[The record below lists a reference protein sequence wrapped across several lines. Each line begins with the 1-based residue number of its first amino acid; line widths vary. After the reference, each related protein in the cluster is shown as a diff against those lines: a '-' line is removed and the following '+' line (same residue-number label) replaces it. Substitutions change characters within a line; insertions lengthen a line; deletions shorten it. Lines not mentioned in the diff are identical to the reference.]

1 MTALWARGIPWAGL
15 ALGPG
20 AWIVSTQANYAAVPW
35 ICATRINF
43 IPVFA
48 LTLILV
54 ALAGALLSWRSYRI
68 EPEPPTDGAGGVPR
82 HLLAFMSV
90 LLGLLFALVIA
101 TQGAAALVL
110 TGCER

>member
-1 MTALWARGIPWAGL
+1 MAGLWARGVPWAGL
-15 ALGPG
+15 ALGPC
-20 AWIVSTQANYAAVPW
+20 AWMLNTQANYSAVPW

-43 IPVFA
+43 IPA
-48 LTLILV
+48 LAVVLVLV
-54 ALAGALLSWRSYRI
+54 ALAGAFLSWRSYKA
-68 EPEPPTDGAGGVPR
+68 EPEPAPDGRGGVPR
-82 HLLAFMSV
+82 HLLAFLGI